1 VRSPGLRYANVMST
15 LAVFIALGGTSY
27 AVTKLPKNSV
37 GSQQVKNRSLQRID
51 LAPNTLGSSVR
62 GPRGPQG
69 IAGASGAPG
78 GRGPSDV
85 VVRRRDGAAPVGFG
99 AGDSVDVATMSLPA
113 GRWLVSAET
122 NATFFP
128 NTSPLGDWFRCALIV
143 DGAAG
148 SRKNAFMGNVTGA
161 VHEVVFVTSQAID
174 AAQAVKVVLRCSHDS
189 ALPSGGSVP
198 GFDHTLLT
206 ATRAESLDVQDV
218 TG

>member
-1 VRSPGLRYANVMST
+1 MST

-51 LAPNTLGSSVR
+51 LSPNALGAGVR
-62 GPRGPQG
+62 GPRRPQG
-69 IAGASGAPG
+69 VAGASGATG
-78 GRGPSDV
+78 ARGPSDV
-85 VVRRRDGAAPVGFG
+85 VVRRRDGVAAVGFG
-99 AGDSVDVATMSLPA
+99 AGDGVDVATMSLPA
-113 GRWLVSAET
+113 GKWLVSAET

-128 NTSPLGDWFRCALIV
+128 NTSPFADQFHCALIV
-143 DGAAG
+143 DGAPG
-148 SRKNAFMGNVTGA
+148 SRKNAFMGNLTGA

-174 AAQAVKVVLRCSHDS
+174 AAQAVKIVLRCSHDA
-189 ALPSGGSVP
+189 ALPSGGTVP

-206 ATRAESLDVQDV
+206 ATRTETLDVQDV